1 MDGLGFAP
9 MGFWLSM
16 LISMLVIKLLMGY
29 LGFKLGTSVIETLS
43 DKIGKIS
50 SAANIVGVTVI
61 AALATSFVKANIAIK
76 YSHNVESG
84 EKQVIAIQ
92 DILDKI
98 TPKMLPV
105 ILTILVFYLIKK
117 RKWNTY
123 QLLIFFICDWDSSL
137 CLRDFSIVSE
147 RSKGQGFRFRVNLV
161 SLFISFLMGIIF
173 FQLTEIKFESENT
186 MNLQKIEN
194 YQLKFYQQDW
204 LSGYLEKHSKL
215 LEPLFERTYFLLKD
229 QIIYNDAMDMEACSI
244 PYSLKEY
251 TWNRYPGDDP
261 EWLFMLSR
269 QSFLLD
275 LSQAYALTKEKCY
288 LQKWR
293 SLLLDFIQEEGE
305 PNSTNRNVWRPLDVG
320 IRVMNWLK
328 SLTYISIA
336 DYKQLG
342 IDKVLRN
349 ALLVHLEYLERSYID
364 KYRLSN
370 WGVLVTGGMAAMD
383 LFLPELVN
391 RVN

>member
-43 DKIGKIS
+43 DKIGKIF

-161 SLFISFLMGIIF
+161 SLFISFLSDGHNI

-349 ALLVHLEYLERSYID
+349 ALLV
-364 KYRLSN
+364 
-370 WGVLVTGGMAAMD
+370 D
-383 LFLPELVN
+383 L
-391 RVN
+391 

>member
-1 MDGLGFAP
+1 
-9 MGFWLSM
+9 
-16 LISMLVIKLLMGY
+16 
-29 LGFKLGTSVIETLS
+29 
-43 DKIGKIS
+43 
-50 SAANIVGVTVI
+50 
-61 AALATSFVKANIAIK
+61 
-76 YSHNVESG
+76 
-84 EKQVIAIQ
+84 
-92 DILDKI
+92 
-98 TPKMLPV
+98 
-105 ILTILVFYLIKK
+105 
-117 RKWNTY
+117 
-123 QLLIFFICDWDSSL
+123 
-137 CLRDFSIVSE
+137 
-147 RSKGQGFRFRVNLV
+147 
-161 SLFISFLMGIIF
+161 MGIIF

-194 YQLKFYQQDW
+194 YQLKFYQKDL

-251 TWNRYPGDDP
+251 AWNRYPGDDP

-275 LSQAYALTKEKCY
+275 LAQAYALTKEKCY
-288 LQKWR
+288 LQKWY

-305 PNSTNRNVWRPLDVG
+305 PNSTNRNVWRHLDVG
-320 IRVMNWLK
+320 IRVMNWMK

-349 ALLVHLEYLERSYID
+349 ALLVNLEYLERSYID

>member
-1 MDGLGFAP
+1 
-9 MGFWLSM
+9 
-16 LISMLVIKLLMGY
+16 
-29 LGFKLGTSVIETLS
+29 
-43 DKIGKIS
+43 
-50 SAANIVGVTVI
+50 
-61 AALATSFVKANIAIK
+61 
-76 YSHNVESG
+76 
-84 EKQVIAIQ
+84 
-92 DILDKI
+92 
-98 TPKMLPV
+98 
-105 ILTILVFYLIKK
+105 
-117 RKWNTY
+117 
-123 QLLIFFICDWDSSL
+123 
-137 CLRDFSIVSE
+137 
-147 RSKGQGFRFRVNLV
+147 
-161 SLFISFLMGIIF
+161 MGIIF

-186 MNLQKIEN
+186 MDLQRIEN

-204 LSGYLEKHSKL
+204 LSGYLEKHSKF
-215 LEPLFERTYFLLKD
+215 LEPLFGRTHFLLKD
-229 QIIYNDAMDMEACSI
+229 LIIYNDAMDMEACSI

-251 TWNRYPGDDP
+251 AWNRYPGDDP

-275 LSQAYALTKEKCY
+275 LAQAYALTKEKCY
-288 LQKWR
+288 LQKWY

-305 PNSTNRNVWRPLDVG
+305 PNSTNRNVWRHLDVG
-320 IRVMNWLK
+320 IRVMNWMK

-349 ALLVHLEYLERSYID
+349 ALLVNLEYLERSYID

>member
-1 MDGLGFAP
+1 
-9 MGFWLSM
+9 
-16 LISMLVIKLLMGY
+16 
-29 LGFKLGTSVIETLS
+29 
-43 DKIGKIS
+43 
-50 SAANIVGVTVI
+50 
-61 AALATSFVKANIAIK
+61 
-76 YSHNVESG
+76 
-84 EKQVIAIQ
+84 
-92 DILDKI
+92 
-98 TPKMLPV
+98 
-105 ILTILVFYLIKK
+105 
-117 RKWNTY
+117 
-123 QLLIFFICDWDSSL
+123 
-137 CLRDFSIVSE
+137 
-147 RSKGQGFRFRVNLV
+147 
-161 SLFISFLMGIIF
+161 
-173 FQLTEIKFESENT
+173 

-275 LSQAYALTKEKCY
+275 LAQAYALTKEKCY
-288 LQKWR
+288 LQKWY